1 MSTRKRI
8 ARVFPTKTSMSPTDK
23 NAYFGPPDL
32 FTSDYDEA
40 HVSVTFSWDLERA
53 YWLER
58 QWESV
63 CPVKMGG
70 LAIDQKEGNG
80 FIPGEYLKKGIVITS
95 RGCPFKCSWCLVDH
109 PLREINI
116 EEGNIIQDNN
126 ILACSKS
133 HLDKVFQM
141 LSHQKRIEFSGGLD
155 SRLLTDEIVERLRGL
170 KIYQLWLSY
179 DHPDR
184 REILIKAT
192 QKLKKYFTRNQI
204 RCYVLVGFNND
215 SLEKAEERLREAWL
229 IGTLPFAMRY
239 RTPMK
244 NWKDSFLY
252 YQREWNLFA
261 RKWTRPAIIKTR
273 MKRVA

>member
-1 MSTRKRI
+1 MRI
-8 ARVFPTKTSMSPTDK
+8 ARVFPTKTNMSPIDK

-32 FTSDYDEA
+32 FIPHYDEA
-40 HVSVTFSWDLERA
+40 HISVTFSWDLERA
-53 YWLER
+53 YWLKR

-63 CPVKMGG
+63 CSVKMGG
-70 LAIDQKEGNG
+70 LAIDQKEGDG
-80 FIPGEYLKKGIVITS
+80 FVPGRFLKKGITITS
-95 RGCPFKCSWCLVDH
+95 RGCPFKCPWCLVDH
-109 PLREINI
+109 PIREINI

-141 LSHQKRIEFSGGLD
+141 LSHQRRIEFSGGLD
-155 SRLLTDEIVERLRGL
+155 SRLITDEIVEKLRSL

-179 DHPDR
+179 DCPDR
-184 REILIKAT
+184 KKTLIKAV
-192 QKLKKYFTRNQI
+192 QKLKRYFKRNQI

-215 SLEKAEERLREAWL
+215 SLEKAEERLREAWE

-239 RTPMK
+239 RTPK
-244 NWKDSFLY
+244 TNWKDSFLF

-273 MKRVA
+273 MSKECFFN

>member
-155 SRLLTDEIVERLRGL
+155 CRLLTDEIVERLRGL
-170 KIYQLWLSY
+170 KI
-179 DHPDR
+179 
-184 REILIKAT
+184 
-192 QKLKKYFTRNQI
+192 
-204 RCYVLVGFNND
+204 
-215 SLEKAEERLREAWL
+215 
-229 IGTLPFAMRY
+229 
-239 RTPMK
+239 
-244 NWKDSFLY
+244 
-252 YQREWNLFA
+252 
-261 RKWTRPAIIKTR
+261 
-273 MKRVA
+273 